1 MEDKS
6 NHKKFGSINTIST
19 NSSERNIM
27 KKNASIMKID
37 DSRYY
42 LNDKTKK
49 CVRAMYN
56 NTFGDMTKNVKGY
69 AGNLNAKD
77 HGMKKVRFVQDLK
90 NVKNSSEIILRGFSD
105 KRDFKDF
112 KRKMIVQSWETNVE
126 ERK

>member
-1 MEDKS
+1 
-6 NHKKFGSINTIST
+6 
-19 NSSERNIM
+19 M